1 MISGRS
7 LSVLTLETL
16 GSSSKGNCYL
26 IRTSKEVLILECG
39 LQYQKILQALNF
51 DLSNVV
57 GCLVTHEHLDH
68 SKSTK
73 DLAKKGIDIYSS
85 PGTFEA
91 LGVTG
96 HRVHPVEATK
106 QFNLGGF
113 TVLPFDTKHDA
124 AEPIGFLIYHPEFG
138 KLLFAT
144 DTYYIKYKF
153 PSLNYVML
161 ECNYSKEILE
171 RNVEAGRVNTF
182 LKKRLLSSHFSLE
195 NVKKFFLANDITKL
209 REIFLL
215 HLSDGNSNARN
226 FKSEIEKLTGVPV
239 TVC

>member
-1 MISGRS
+1 MLNFES
-7 LSVLTLETL
+7 L

-57 GCLVTHEHLDH
+57 GCVITHEHADH
-68 SKSTK
+68 SKAVK
-73 DLAKKGIDIYSS
+73 DVVKSGIDVYSS
-85 PGTFEA
+85 PGTIEA
-91 LGVTG
+91 LGVSG
-96 HRVHPVEATK
+96 HRVHPVEPK
-106 QFNLGGF
+106 NQFQLGGF
-113 TVLPFDTKHDA
+113 TILPFDTQHDA
-124 AEPIGFLIYHPEFG
+124 KEPIGFLIYHPEFG

-153 PSLNYVML
+153 PNLNYVML

-171 RNVEAGRVNTF
+171 RNISAGKVSDF

-215 HLSDGNSNARN
+215 HLSDGNSNAKN
-226 FKSEIEKLTGVPV
+226 FKTEIEKLTGVPV